1 MRSTTELPYR
11 GFVPGSYCWVTELGP
26 RRRKFLATEKI
37 NHRWMGMGE
46 DCGNWIFGVCNAV
59 CTRRSSKTMLV
70 GRTPASN
77 TTGEQLLV
85 VVKAGT
91 WTDFG
96 NTNKHFV
103 YRQNSNVADI
113 FPLSH
118 LLRYAYTHLSRN
130 NAVRISLTQNTV
142 VKLER
147 WRLTCQFPSWWSPDL
162 AQFWQ
167 RHLRLE
173 HRATQNGATSFLTI
187 IWLLKYLQLFNYLKC
202 LN

>member
-1 MRSTTELPYR
+1 MIHNRTPLP
-11 GFVPGSYCWVTELGP
+11 GLCVVPGSYCWVTELG
-26 RRRKFLATEKI
+26 I
-37 NHRWMGMGE
+37 DWISNYGE
-46 DCGNWIFGVCNAV
+46 NQPSLDGIGDDYWNWILAV
-59 CTRRSSKTMLV
+59 CTCRSSKTMLV
-70 GRTPASN
+70 GRTPAN
-77 TTGEQLLV
+77 NATGEKLRV
-85 VVKAGT
+85 VVKATT
-91 WTDFG
+91 WTDFA